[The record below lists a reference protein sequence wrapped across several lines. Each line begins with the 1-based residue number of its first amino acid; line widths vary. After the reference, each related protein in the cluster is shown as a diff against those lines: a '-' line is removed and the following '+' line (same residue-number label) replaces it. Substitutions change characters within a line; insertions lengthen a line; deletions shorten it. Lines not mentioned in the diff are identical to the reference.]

1 MTHIFFLKP
10 KIIHSNEKD
19 HNYSKD
25 SEKIVSNN
33 QDKKVDENDIEKQI
47 RAQYQNILREYR
59 CLICNLKSFPTQ
71 EKLDRHNSMMHEVNS
86 ENRHFRCEFCNTF
99 FANVS
104 TLNRH
109 EFSRCLKKDNIQDK
123 IAHRSSFDKISTSI
137 SIPISK

>member
-1 MTHIFFLKP
+1 MTHIFLKP

-71 EKLDRHNSMMHEVNS
+71 EKLYRHNSMMHEVNS

-123 IAHRSSFDKISTSI
+123 IAHRSSFDKITSI
-137 SIPISK
+137 N